1 MYYVTWPHRTLPT
14 EHGIDTE
21 IGAVYTVFGDKG
33 NGLSSKF
40 LDPWALCAHL
50 DPMPRRKPRGDDPA
64 EKYPRR
70 YKVPTDPSE
79 SLTCDEDKNQDLG
92 GP

>member
-1 MYYVTWPHRTLPT
+1 MLISALIDLVLWSSGLERRPKTRRSAVRIWLEVGLAVERAHRTLPT

-50 DPMPRRKPRGDDPA
+50 DPMPRR
-64 EKYPRR
+64 
-70 YKVPTDPSE
+70 
-79 SLTCDEDKNQDLG
+79 
-92 GP
+92 

>member
-1 MYYVTWPHRTLPT
+1 MPT

-40 LDPWALCAHL
+40 LDPWALCVRA
-50 DPMPRRKPRGDDPA
+50 
-64 EKYPRR
+64 
-70 YKVPTDPSE
+70 
-79 SLTCDEDKNQDLG
+79 LG
-92 GP
+92 PHAAAAAMIR

>member
-1 MYYVTWPHRTLPT
+1 MPT

-21 IGAVYTVFGDKG
+21 IGAVYTVFGDEG

-50 DPMPRRKPRGDDPA
+50 DPMPRR
-64 EKYPRR
+64 
-70 YKVPTDPSE
+70 
-79 SLTCDEDKNQDLG
+79 
-92 GP
+92 